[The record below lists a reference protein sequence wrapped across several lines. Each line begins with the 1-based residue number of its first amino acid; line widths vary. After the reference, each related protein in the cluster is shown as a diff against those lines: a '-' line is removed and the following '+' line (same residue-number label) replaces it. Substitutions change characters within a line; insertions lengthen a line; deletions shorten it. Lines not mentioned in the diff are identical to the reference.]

1 MRFAR
6 VVFLIAGIWGVLVV
20 TPLYFLFDLIGRQYP
35 PPITHPDFYYG
46 FASVTLAW
54 QVAFL
59 VIASNPLRL
68 RPMIPV
74 AILEKFGYVTSL
86 GVLYAR
92 GQFASRSGRSRWS
105 RPFTRF
111 TSHRSISQDTRVRA
125 RSTTL
130 LNDARAPSRAPRT
143 RRRR

>member
-6 VVFLIAGIWGVLVV
+6 VVFLIAGIWGVFVV

-68 RPMIPV
+68 RPMIAV

-92 GQFASRSGRSRWS
+92 GQLQVGQVAVGGPDLLLGLLFIAA
-105 RPFTRF
+105 FLKTREF
-111 TSHRSISQDTRVRA
+111 GLDQQRF
-125 RSTTL
+125 
-130 LNDARAPSRAPRT
+130 
-143 RRRR
+143 